1 MCYSPRKML
10 VLIENM
16 DHMVT
21 EKEYKDILE
30 QAQKIS
36 EKYDV
41 YFVLSTSLEG
51 YAVCS
56 EELCP
61 GITVFGEADFQMPEF
76 DDVYKFVKDNY
87 PYEKNLSREQLPQV
101 LTRIIQKIGQQEYLY
116 SVEESVICKMINQSL
131 LLYDKWQDSEK
142 TSEIAFLKS

>member
-1 MCYSPRKML
+1 
-10 VLIENM
+10 
-16 DHMVT
+16 
-21 EKEYKDILE
+21 
-30 QAQKIS
+30 
-36 EKYDV
+36 
-41 YFVLSTSLEG
+41 
-51 YAVCS
+51 
-56 EELCP
+56 
-61 GITVFGEADFQMPEF
+61 MPEF